1 MDTMTYGRK
10 VREVE
15 APQAPSGLAT
25 HKVAVPGGFPAEVSC
40 NLPAVLP
47 IENTI
52 FRSILD
58 TGRFPIPL
66 LGLVAL
72 PLEKPGKE
80 PKTFRLSCALSKAWG
95 LVDLNR
101 LKPTLDAPLI
111 YGANMRTEER
121 AARNST

>member
-1 MDTMTYGRK
+1 MDTMTYERK

-15 APQAPSGLAT
+15 APQAPSGLAK
-25 HKVAVPGGFPAEVSC
+25 HEVAVPGGFPAEVFC

-47 IENTI
+47 LVNTI
-52 FRSILD
+52 FRRILE

-66 LGLVAL
+66 LGLFAL

-95 LVDLNR
+95 SVDLNR
-101 LKPTLDAPLI
+101 LKPTLDAPL
-111 YGANMRTEER
+111 
-121 AARNST
+121 S